1 MALYA
6 PPWCCP
12 SPRQQFCT
20 NALDPRSHPEIRADS
35 ILDCLKAEWNGRLD
49 QAFASG
55 GSHSSR
61 RVHITDPWT
70 KLWSV
75 PNPWLGSTGA
85 FWPDEFQREQAAMVI
100 GMAKEAVH
108 FWMGE

>member
-1 MALYA
+1 
-6 PPWCCP
+6 
-12 SPRQQFCT
+12 
-20 NALDPRSHPEIRADS
+20 LDPRSHPEIRADS
-35 ILDCLKAEWNGRLD
+35 ILDCLKAERNGRLD

-55 GSHSSR
+55 GSHSSW

-100 GMAKEAVH
+100 GMAKETVL
-108 FWMGE
+108 FWMREMMLPLSSDLLGRR